1 MTIIF
6 LQLTR
11 NNMIGSEILFLFF
24 LLMLKFQLIFSV
36 DADAEISTQE
46 LSFPI
51 KENFLELLMLNFSVD
66 AAEISTQELSL
77 PIKENFLELRNDRT
91 LRLKFPDITLDEFW
105 IAVGKEY
112 RQISEKTLEI
122 LLQFCTTYLCEQ
134 SFSTLVLI
142 KNDKRSC
149 LKEIDREL
157 RVAISN
163 IEPNMQRLSSLRQPQ
178 ASH

>member
-1 MTIIF
+1 M
-6 LQLTR
+6 
-11 NNMIGSEILFLFF
+11 
-24 LLMLKFQLIFSV
+24 
-36 DADAEISTQE
+36 DAEISTQ
-46 LSFPI
+46 
-51 KENFLELLMLNFSVD
+51 K
-66 AAEISTQELSL
+66 LSL
-77 PIKENFLELRNDRT
+77 PIKENFLELRNDKT
-91 LRLKFPDITLDEFW
+91 LRLKFRDITLDEFW

-112 RQISEKTLEI
+112 RQISEKAFEI

-163 IEPNMQRLSSLRQPQ
+163 IEPNMQRLSLLRQPQ